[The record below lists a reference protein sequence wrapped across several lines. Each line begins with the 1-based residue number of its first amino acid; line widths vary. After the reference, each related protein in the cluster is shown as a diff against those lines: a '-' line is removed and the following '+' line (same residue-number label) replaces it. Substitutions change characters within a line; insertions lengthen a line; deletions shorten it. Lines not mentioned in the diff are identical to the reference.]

1 MGRYLAQRAIQAL
14 VVLFVVST
22 LTFVMV
28 NLAPG
33 GPAIMMT
40 MESTPDQ
47 REALRHQLG
56 LDQPLIVRFVKWT
69 ASALRADFGR
79 SFGDRRRVNEVIA
92 ERLPLTLLL
101 GGTALVLSILVGLPA
116 GILSATRRY
125 SVADHTVAFFSFI
138 GVSIPA
144 FWFAILL
151 ILFFSVR
158 LRWLPASGVATAGA
172 AYSLGDR
179 VEHLILPALVLATAT
194 LPSLVRFMRS
204 ALIEEMGQDYVR
216 TARAKGL
223 VSRRVLS
230 HHAIRNA
237 LIPVVTV
244 LGVLIPR
251 LVGGAVITETIF
263 GWPGMGQLAVV
274 STIGRDYP
282 MVMAITVVVA
292 IVVIVSNLLVDLAYG
307 WLDPRITYG

>member
-1 MGRYLAQRAIQAL
+1 M
-14 VVLFVVST
+14 VLFVVST

-40 MESTPDQ
+40 MEMTPEQQD
-47 REALRHQLG
+47 ALRRQLG
-56 LDQPLIVRFVKWT
+56 LDEPMVVRFVKWT
-69 ASALRADFGR
+69 ASAMRADFGR
-79 SFGDRRRVNEVIA
+79 SFADRRRVNEVIV
-92 ERLPLTLLL
+92 ERLPNTLLL
-101 GGTALVLSILVGLPA
+101 GGTALVLSILIGLPA
-116 GILSATRRY
+116 GIVSATRRY
-125 SVADHTVAFFSFI
+125 SLADHSVTFFSFI
-138 GVSIPA
+138 GVSIPV

-158 LRWLPASGVATAGA
+158 LHWLPASGMATIGGP
-172 AYSLGDR
+172 YSLVDR
-179 VEHLILPALVLATAT
+179 LAHLVMPAVVLATAT
-194 LPSLVRFMRS
+194 LPNLVRFMRS
-204 ALIEEMGQDYVR
+204 ALIEEIGQDYVR

-223 VSRRVLS
+223 MPRRVLS
-230 HHAIRNA
+230 HHAVRNA

-263 GWPGMGQLAVV
+263 GWPGMGQLAVA
-274 STIGRDYP
+274 SATGRDYP
-282 MVMAITVVVA
+282 TVMALTVVVA
-292 IVVIVSNLLVDLAYG
+292 IVVIISNLVVDLAYG